1 VRLTTSSARREWSPA
16 CTFDK
21 RTIAL
26 HGQGRITV
34 RVECVEAFL
43 ALDDCLRAHH
53 YLTRAADTGA
63 YVCRAITGGT
73 GYSLHAYGVAADINW
88 QTNPYGPRLV
98 TDMPRAMV
106 DDILSIKTGNGEH
119 VFGWG
124 GNYRTN
130 KDAMHFE
137 VLCSRADLATGIRRV
152 SIPPVTPARP
162 KDWFDMATKEELREV
177 VQEEIAL
184 AVMAI
189 TGDEF
194 DVAAWKK
201 PTGRPK
207 VFSLKELARRL
218 KVLG

>member
-1 VRLTTSSARREWSPA
+1 MRLTTSGARREWSPA
-16 CTFDK
+16 CTFEK

-73 GYSLHAYGVAADINW
+73 GYSLHAFGIACDINW
-88 QTNPYGPRLV
+88 QTNPYGKRLV

-124 GNYRTN
+124 GNYARN

-152 SIPPVTPARP
+152 SIPPTPQP
-162 KDWFDMATKEELREV
+162 KDWFDMATKEELRTV
-177 VQEEIAL
+177 VREELKAL
-184 AVMAI
+184 ILTLTESAGVEPGKEAYN
-189 TGDEF
+189 
-194 DVAAWKK
+194 
-201 PTGRPK
+201 
-207 VFSLKELARRL
+207 LKTLARDIADGKRP
-218 KVLG
+218 